1 MTWAAD
7 AYLLKS
13 TDLTELKEKIRELLE
28 KRSPI
33 SKMSRTGDG
42 VNGTN
47 MRRKSREK

>member
-33 SKMSRTGDG
+33 SGDGGVSTGKKAEGKMSA
-42 VNGTN
+42 NS
-47 MRRKSREK
+47 RR